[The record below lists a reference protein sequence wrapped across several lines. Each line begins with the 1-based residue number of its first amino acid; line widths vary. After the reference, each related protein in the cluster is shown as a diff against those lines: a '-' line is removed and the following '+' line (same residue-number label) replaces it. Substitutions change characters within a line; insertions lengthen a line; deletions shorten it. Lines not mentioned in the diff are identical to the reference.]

1 MDKTLGYILC
11 TQSPGLFLAALML
24 LLFYF
29 ARRREHHVRA
39 VMDLV
44 LCIVCAAGGVAL
56 YFVGMGAGHFT
67 IQDFYAIRTP
77 GWVGI
82 GVVVI
87 FNVWLIARGF
97 LAVNR
102 RRTAE
107 KNANRAANLQAM
119 QEEQER
125 KAAEEQAAMDSD
137 TTPPEEK

>member
-1 MDKTLGYILC
+1 MLDTTLGYFLC
-11 TQSPGLFLAALML
+11 CQSPTLFLAALL
-24 LLFYF
+24 LLLCYF
-29 ARRREHHVRA
+29 TRKKAHHARSIL
-39 VMDLV
+39 DLI
-44 LCIVCAAGGVAL
+44 LCILCAAGGVAL

-67 IQDFYAIRTP
+67 IQNFYSIRTP

-107 KNANRAANLQAM
+107 KNANRTANRAANAAQQQREA
-119 QEEQER
+119 EQRQSAIDANADIEG
-125 KAAEEQAAMDSD
+125 K
-137 TTPPEEK
+137 

>member
-1 MDKTLGYILC
+1 MLDKTLGYILC
-11 TQSPGLFLAALML
+11 CQSPGLFVLAL
-24 LLFYF
+24 LLLVEFLGS
-29 ARRREHHVRA
+29 RRHKVRA
-39 VMDLV
+39 FFRLLGCI
-44 LCIVCAAGGVAL
+44 LCATGGVAL
-56 YFVGMGAGHFT
+56 YFVGMGAGYFT

-107 KNANRAANLQAM
+107 KNANRAANRAANAAQQQREA
-119 QEEQER
+119 EQRQSAIDASADIEG
-125 KAAEEQAAMDSD
+125 K
-137 TTPPEEK
+137 

>member
-67 IQDFYAIRTP
+67 IQNFYAIRTP

-107 KNANRAANLQAM
+107 KNANRAANAAQQQREA
-119 QEEQER
+119 EQRQSAIDANADIEG
-125 KAAEEQAAMDSD
+125 K
-137 TTPPEEK
+137 

>member
-1 MDKTLGYILC
+1 MDKTIGYILC

-44 LCIVCAAGGVAL
+44 LGIVCVAGGVAL

-67 IQDFYAIRTP
+67 IQDFYVIRVP

-82 GVVVI
+82 GIVVL
-87 FNVWLIARGF
+87 FNVWLIGRGF

-107 KNANRAANLQAM
+107 KNANRAANRAANAAQ
-119 QEEQER
+119 QEHE
-125 KAAEEQAAMDSD
+125 AARRQSAVDADAD
-137 TTPPEEK
+137 IGEK